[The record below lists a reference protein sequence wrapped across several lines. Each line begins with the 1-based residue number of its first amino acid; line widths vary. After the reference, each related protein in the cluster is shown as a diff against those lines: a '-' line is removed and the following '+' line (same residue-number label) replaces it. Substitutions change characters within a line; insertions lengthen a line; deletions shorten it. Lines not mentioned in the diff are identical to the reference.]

1 VGHPNEAILGA
12 IEVRKRGR
20 NLLGQRPQIVFFTGE
35 DFEPIRKRGQR
46 LEEVLLTPQFPETRR

>member
-1 VGHPNEAILGA
+1 VTETILGA